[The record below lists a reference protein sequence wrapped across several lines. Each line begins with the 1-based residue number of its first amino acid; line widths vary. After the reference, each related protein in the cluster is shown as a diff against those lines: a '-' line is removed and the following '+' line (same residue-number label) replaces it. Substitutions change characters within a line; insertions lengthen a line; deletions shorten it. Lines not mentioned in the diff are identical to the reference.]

1 MVAVLEKAPMILSM
15 ATKLAI
21 AIAFASLGLMGIA
34 KSSSAQNE
42 IQSELQGKLQGEL
55 QSDLQIIPDDQLRNL
70 AVPEPDD
77 IPEELL
83 RTEIITEARSPL
95 TGEPLSAAEYAQLLE
110 SIQNTP
116 ADGSLIS
123 SEIRQLIQLLQIRRT
138 LRPVLPFIP

>member
-1 MVAVLEKAPMILSM
+1 MLAVLEKAPMILSM

-42 IQSELQGKLQGEL
+42 IQSELQGEL
-55 QSDLQIIPDDQLRNL
+55 QSDLQIIPDDQLQNL

-83 RTEIITEARSPL
+83 RIEIITEARSPL

>member
-1 MVAVLEKAPMILSM
+1 M
-15 ATKLAI
+15 
-21 AIAFASLGLMGIA
+21 
-34 KSSSAQNE
+34 
-42 IQSELQGKLQGEL
+42 QSELQGEL
-55 QSDLQIIPDDQLRNL
+55 QSDLQIIPDDQLQNL

-83 RTEIITEARSPL
+83 RIEIITEARSPL

>member
-1 MVAVLEKAPMILSM
+1 MILSM

-21 AIAFASLGLMGIA
+21 ALAFTGLGLMRIA
-34 KSSSAQNE
+34 ESSSAQNA
-42 IQSELQGKLQGEL
+42 IQSGLQG
-55 QSDLQIIPDDQLRNL
+55 DLQIIPDDQRQNP
-70 AVPEPDD
+70 AAQEPDD

-95 TGEPLSAAEYAQLLE
+95 TGESLSAAEYAQLLE

>member
-1 MVAVLEKAPMILSM
+1 MLAVLEKAPMILSM
-15 ATKLAI
+15 ATKLAV
-21 AIAFASLGLMGIA
+21 AIAFAGLELMGIA
-34 KSSSAQNE
+34 QSSSAQTE

-55 QSDLQIIPDDQLRNL
+55 QIIPDDQLQNL
-70 AVPEPDD
+70 AVQEPDD